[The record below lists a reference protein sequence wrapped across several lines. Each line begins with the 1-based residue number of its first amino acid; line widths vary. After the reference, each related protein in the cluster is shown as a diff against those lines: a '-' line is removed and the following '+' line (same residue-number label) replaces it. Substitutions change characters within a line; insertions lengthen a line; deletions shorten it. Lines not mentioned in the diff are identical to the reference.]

1 MHHFSQLLYEK
12 TVVHENLVGINGKR
26 MQFDLQFK
34 LSLFS
39 INRECYGFKLKTIQS
54 YKIQGLYQYFVW
66 SHVQGTSWKLI
77 PHLGSGHFIQ
87 PLLVDSSS

>member
-12 TVVHENLVGINGKR
+12 IVVHENLVGINGKR

-39 INRECYGFKLKTIQS
+39 INRECY
-54 YKIQGLYQYFVW
+54 V
-66 SHVQGTSWKLI
+66 
-77 PHLGSGHFIQ
+77 
-87 PLLVDSSS
+87 